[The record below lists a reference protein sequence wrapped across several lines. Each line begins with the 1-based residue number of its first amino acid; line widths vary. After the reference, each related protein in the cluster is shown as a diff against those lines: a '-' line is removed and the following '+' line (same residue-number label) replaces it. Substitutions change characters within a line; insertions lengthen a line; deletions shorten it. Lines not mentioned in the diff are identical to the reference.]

1 MLIMLINLRI
11 TVTEQ
16 SIFRVGVVIKLC
28 SLDCFLPLACNSHD
42 SDGNTRHVQ

>member
-16 SIFRVGVVIKLC
+16 SIFRVGVVLTLLF
-28 SLDCFLPLACNSHD
+28 SYPSM
-42 SDGNTRHVQ
+42 QQP

>member
-1 MLIMLINLRI
+1 MLVMLINLRI

-28 SLDCFLPLACNSHD
+28 SSD
-42 SDGNTRHVQ
+42 SVSSPSMHQP